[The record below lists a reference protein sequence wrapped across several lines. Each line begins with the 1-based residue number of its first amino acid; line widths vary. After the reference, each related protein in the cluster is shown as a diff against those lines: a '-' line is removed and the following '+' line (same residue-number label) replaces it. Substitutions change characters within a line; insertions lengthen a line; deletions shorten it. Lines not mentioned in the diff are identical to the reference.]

1 VGDEPPQQQHDADPR
16 DDGNEVSETW
26 IETGKAIRTRGNT
39 ARPSLWLTVLSLAA
53 FAVLIALGVWQVER
67 RAWKLALIDRV
78 EQRVHAAAQPLPAP
92 SVWPAVSAANDEYR
106 HVSVS
111 GRFLHD
117 RETLVQAVTEE
128 GPGYWVLTP
137 LQRADGTQVLINR
150 GFVPSERR
158 DASTRQDG
166 NPQGQVEITGL
177 LRLTEPKGGFLR
189 NNVPQHNRWYS
200 RDVAAIAAA
209 RGLDHIAPFFVDAD
223 AGLQT
228 AGGPIGGLTVVRFPN
243 NHLIYALTWF
253 ALAFMLAGRLYVAF
267 GGGLFRRERF
277 VHEPAGG
284 PDAAARR
291 TGSDAGTI
299 VEPT

>member
-1 VGDEPPQQQHDADPR
+1 MSDLVKPE
-16 DDGNEVSETW
+16 GNEPRSP
-26 IETGKAIRTRGNT
+26 ASA
-39 ARPSLWLTVLSLAA
+39 ARPHLWLTVPSLIV
-53 FAVLIALGVWQVER
+53 FVILMALGVWQVER

-78 EQRVHAAAQPLPAP
+78 EQRVHAPAQPIP
-92 SVWPAVSAANDEYR
+92 SRDSWPAITAANDEYR

-137 LQRADGTQVLINR
+137 LRRDDGISILINR

-158 DASTRQDG
+158 EASTRRDG
-166 NPQGQVEITGL
+166 NPDGQVEITGL
-177 LRLTEPKGGFLR
+177 LRITEPKGGFLR
-189 NNVPQHNRWYS
+189 DNVPQHNRWYS

-209 RGLDHIAPFFVDAD
+209 RGLQHVAPFFVDAD
-223 AGLQT
+223 AGSRS
-228 AGGPIGGLTVVRFPN
+228 AGGPIGGLTVIRFPN

-253 ALAFMLAGRLYVAF
+253 ALAFMLAGRLFVTF
-267 GGGLFRRERF
+267 RGGLFRRMRF
-277 VHEPAGG
+277 VHEPAGDS
-284 PDAAARR
+284 DASARR

>member
-1 VGDEPPQQQHDADPR
+1 MSKTRTAASETEGAR
-16 DDGNEVSETW
+16 DD
-26 IETGKAIRTRGNT
+26 T
-39 ARPSLWLTVLSLAA
+39 ARSPSLWLAVLSLTA
-53 FAVLIALGVWQVER
+53 FAALIALGVWQVER

-78 EQRVHAAAQPLPAP
+78 EQRVHAPAQPIP
-92 SVWPAVSAANDEYR
+92 SPGVWSAVTAANDEYR
-106 HVSVS
+106 HVSLT

-137 LQRADGTQVLINR
+137 LQRGDGTQVLVNR

-158 DASTRQDG
+158 DASARRDG
-166 NPQGQVEITGL
+166 NPDGPVEITGL
-177 LRLTEPKGGFLR
+177 LRMSEPKGGFLR

-209 RGLDHIAPFFVDAD
+209 RGLHEAAPFFVDAD
-223 AGLQT
+223 AGSQSG
-228 AGGPIGGLTVVRFPN
+228 GGPIGGLTVVRFPN

-253 ALAFMLAGRLYVAF
+253 ALALMLAGWLFVTF
-267 GGGLFRRERF
+267 GGGLFRRQRI

-284 PDAAARR
+284 PDASARR

-299 VEPT
+299 VEQT

>member
-1 VGDEPPQQQHDADPR
+1 VSDLVRPEDNEPRSP
-16 DDGNEVSETW
+16 
-26 IETGKAIRTRGNT
+26 TRV
-39 ARPSLWLTVLSLAA
+39 ARPHLWLTVLSLTA
-53 FAVLIALGVWQVER
+53 FVVLMALGVWQVER

-78 EQRVHAAAQPLPAP
+78 EQRVHAPAQPIP
-92 SVWPAVSAANDEYR
+92 SQASWSAITAAGDEYR

-111 GRFLHD
+111 GHFLHD

-137 LQRADGTQVLINR
+137 LQRGDGRLVLINR

-158 DASTRQDG
+158 DAATRQG
-166 NPQGQVEITGL
+166 ANPHGQVEITGL
-177 LRLTEPKGGFLR
+177 LRVTEPKGGFLR

-209 RGLDHIAPFFVDAD
+209 RGLHDVAPFFIDAD
-223 AGLQT
+223 AGSQ
-228 AGGPIGGLTVVRFPN
+228 ADGGPIGGLTVVSFPN

-253 ALAFMLAGRLYVAF
+253 SLAFMLAGKLFVTF
-267 GGGLFRRERF
+267 GGGLFRRKRF
-277 VHEPAGG
+277 VHEPASGS
-284 PDAAARR
+284 DAAAHR

>member
-1 VGDEPPQQQHDADPR
+1 M
-16 DDGNEVSETW
+16 
-26 IETGKAIRTRGNT
+26 
-39 ARPSLWLTVLSLAA
+39 WLTVLSLIA
-53 FAVLIALGVWQVER
+53 FVLLIALGVWQIER

-78 EQRVHAAAQPLPAP
+78 EQRVHAPAQPIPSPA
-92 SVWPAVSAANDEYR
+92 SWPAIGAANDEYR

-137 LQRADGTQVLINR
+137 LKRDDGTLVLINR

-158 DASTRQDG
+158 DVSTRRDG
-166 NPQGQVEITGL
+166 NPDGLVEITGL
-177 LRLTEPKGGFLR
+177 LRMTEPKGGFLR

-200 RDVAAIAAA
+200 RDVAAITAA
-209 RGLDHIAPFFVDAD
+209 RGVREAAPFFVDAD
-223 AGLQT
+223 AGSQI
-228 AGGPIGGLTVVRFPN
+228 AGGPIGGLTVIRFPN

-253 ALAFMLAGRLYVAF
+253 ALAFMLAGRLFVTF
-267 GGGLFRRERF
+267 GGGLFRRKRF
-277 VHEPAGG
+277 VHDKAGG
-284 PDAAARR
+284 SDAVARR

>member
-1 VGDEPPQQQHDADPR
+1 MSKTRTVT
-16 DDGNEVSETW
+16 S
-26 IETGKAIRTRGNT
+26 KANGTRRNA
-39 ARPSLWLTVLSLAA
+39 ARPSLWLTVLSVAA
-53 FAVLIALGVWQVER
+53 FALLIALGVWQIER

-78 EQRVHAAAQPLPAP
+78 EQRVHAPAQPIPSPAT
-92 SVWPAVSAANDEYR
+92 WPTVSTANDEYR
-106 HVSVS
+106 HVSVT

-117 RETLVQAVTEE
+117 CETLVQAVTEE

-137 LQRADGTQVLINR
+137 LQRSDGTLVLVNR
-150 GFVPSERR
+150 GFVPSGRR
-158 DASTRQDG
+158 DASTRRDG
-166 NPQGQVEITGL
+166 NPDGQVEITGL
-177 LRLTEPKGGFLR
+177 LRMTEPKGGFLR

-209 RGLDHIAPFFVDAD
+209 RGLHNFAPFFVDAD
-223 AGLQT
+223 AGSPA
-228 AGGPIGGLTVVRFPN
+228 AGGPIGGLTVVSFPN

-253 ALAFMLAGRLYVAF
+253 ALAFMLAGKLFVTF
-267 GGGLFRRERF
+267 GGGLFRRKKPRSGF

-284 PDAAARR
+284 SDAVARR

>member
-1 VGDEPPQQQHDADPR
+1 
-16 DDGNEVSETW
+16 VSENGTVAS
-26 IETGKAIRTRGNT
+26 EATKTRDRG
-39 ARPSLWLTVLSLAA
+39 ARPSLWVTVLSLAA
-53 FAVLIALGVWQVER
+53 FVLLIALGVWQVER
-67 RAWKLALIDRV
+67 RTWKLALIDRV
-78 EQRVHAAAQPLPAP
+78 EQRVHAEAQPIPSPA
-92 SVWPAVSAANDEYR
+92 SWPALTAANDEYR
-106 HVSVS
+106 HVTVS

-137 LQRADGTQVLINR
+137 LQRGDGTLVLINR

-158 DASTRQDG
+158 DASTRRDG
-166 NPQGQVEITGL
+166 NPQGEVAITGL
-177 LRLTEPKGGFLR
+177 LRVTEPKGGFLR

-209 RGLDHIAPFFVDAD
+209 RGLHDVAPFFIDAD
-223 AGLQT
+223 AGSQT

-253 ALAFMLAGRLYVAF
+253 ALAFMLAGRLFVTF
-267 GGGLFRRERF
+267 GGGLVRRKRF

-284 PDAAARR
+284 SDAVAHR

>member
-1 VGDEPPQQQHDADPR
+1 MSQSRIVTDKEGAPR
-16 DDGNEVSETW
+16 GRAV
-26 IETGKAIRTRGNT
+26 RTP
-39 ARPSLWLTVLSLAA
+39 ALWLTVLSLLA
-53 FAVLIALGVWQVER
+53 FVVLIALGVWQIER
-67 RAWKLALIDRV
+67 RAWKLALIERV
-78 EQRVHAAAQPLPAP
+78 EQRVHAPAQPIPVPA
-92 SVWPAVSAANDEYR
+92 SWPVVSAANDEYR
-106 HVSVS
+106 HVSVT

-137 LQRADGTQVLINR
+137 LARGDGTLVLINR

-158 DASTRQDG
+158 DASTRQSG
-166 NPQGQVEITGL
+166 NPDGEVEVTGL
-177 LRLTEPKGGFLR
+177 LRITEPKGGFLR
-189 NNVPQHNRWYS
+189 SNVPQHNRWYS

-209 RGLDHIAPFFVDAD
+209 RGLHDVAPFFVDAD
-223 AGLQT
+223 AGSQI
-228 AGGPIGGLTVVRFPN
+228 AGGPIAGLTVIRFPN

-253 ALAFMLAGRLYVAF
+253 ALALMLAGRLFVTF
-267 GGGLFRRERF
+267 GGGLFRRRRF

>member
-1 VGDEPPQQQHDADPR
+1 VNDPVSSEESEAREPAR
-16 DDGNEVSETW
+16 
-26 IETGKAIRTRGNT
+26 A
-39 ARPSLWLTVLSLAA
+39 ARPRLGLTVLSLAA

-67 RAWKLALIDRV
+67 RAWKLALIERV
-78 EQRVHAAAQPLPAP
+78 EQRVHAPAQPAP
-92 SVWPAVSAANDEYR
+92 SPSAWSTISTANDEYR
-106 HVSVS
+106 HVSVT

-137 LQRADGTQVLINR
+137 LERSDGTLVLVNR

-158 DASTRQDG
+158 DASTRQGG
-166 NPQGQVEITGL
+166 NPDGTVEITGL
-177 LRLTEPKGGFLR
+177 LRITEPKGGFLR
-189 NNVPQHNRWYS
+189 SNVPQHNRWYS

-209 RGLDHIAPFFVDAD
+209 RGLDKVAPFFVDAD
-223 AGLQT
+223 ARSQST
-228 AGGPIGGLTVVRFPN
+228 GGPIGGLTVIRFPN

-253 ALAFMLAGRLYVAF
+253 AMAFMLAGRLLVTF
-267 GGGLFRRERF
+267 GGGLFRRKRF
-277 VHEPAGG
+277 VHEPASG
-284 PDAAARR
+284 PNVAAHR

>member
-1 VGDEPPQQQHDADPR
+1 
-16 DDGNEVSETW
+16 VSDLVRPEDN
-26 IETGKAIRTRGNT
+26 KTRSST
-39 ARPSLWLTVLSLAA
+39 RAARPSLWLTVLSLIA
-53 FAVLIALGVWQVER
+53 FVILIALGVWQIER

-78 EQRVHAAAQPLPAP
+78 EQRVHAPAQPILSPA
-92 SVWPAVSAANDEYR
+92 SWPAVTRANDEYR

-137 LQRADGTQVLINR
+137 LQRDDGTQVLVNR

-158 DASTRQDG
+158 DASTRQSG
-166 NPQGQVEITGL
+166 NPDGEVAVTGL
-177 LRLTEPKGGFLR
+177 LRMTEPKGGFLR

-200 RDVAAIAAA
+200 RDVAAISAA
-209 RGLDHIAPFFVDAD
+209 RGLTEAAPFFIDAD
-223 AGLQT
+223 AGSQS
-228 AGGPIGGLTVVRFPN
+228 GQGPIGGLTVVRFPN

-253 ALAFMLAGRLYVAF
+253 ALAFMLAGRLFVTF
-267 GGGLFRRERF
+267 GGGLFRRKRF
-277 VHEPAGG
+277 VHEPDGG

-291 TGSDAGTI
+291 TGSDAGKI
-299 VEPT
+299 VEQT

>member
-1 VGDEPPQQQHDADPR
+1 MSDLVGPEDNEPR
-16 DDGNEVSETW
+16 DP
-26 IETGKAIRTRGNT
+26 ART
-39 ARPSLWLTVLSLAA
+39 ARLSLWLTILSLTAVV
-53 FAVLIALGVWQVER
+53 VLIALGVWQVER

-78 EQRVHAAAQPLPAP
+78 EQRVQAAAQPIPPRAA
-92 SVWPAVSAANDEYR
+92 WPAITAAGDEYR

-137 LQRADGTQVLINR
+137 LRRGDGTLVLINR

-158 DASTRQDG
+158 DASTRQSG
-166 NPQGQVEITGL
+166 NPDGQVEITGL
-177 LRLTEPKGGFLR
+177 LRITEPKGGFLR
-189 NNVPQHNRWYS
+189 GNVPQHNRWYS

-209 RGLDHIAPFFVDAD
+209 RDLQNVAPFFVDAD
-223 AGLQT
+223 AASQSG
-228 AGGPIGGLTVVRFPN
+228 GGPIGGLTVIRFPN

-253 ALAFMLAGRLYVAF
+253 ALAFMLAGRLLVTF
-267 GGGLFRRERF
+267 CGGMFRRNRF

-284 PDAAARR
+284 SDASARR
-291 TGSDAGTI
+291 AGSDAGTI

>member
-1 VGDEPPQQQHDADPR
+1 MSKTRTVTSKPGGER
-16 DDGNEVSETW
+16 SE
-26 IETGKAIRTRGNT
+26 AVR
-39 ARPSLWLTVLSLAA
+39 APSLWLTALLLIA
-53 FAVLIALGVWQVER
+53 FAILVALGVWQIER

-78 EQRVHAAAQPLPAP
+78 EQRVHAPAQPVPSPA
-92 SVWPAVSAANDEYR
+92 SWPTISAANDEYR

-137 LQRADGTQVLINR
+137 LKRSDGTLVLINR

-158 DASTRQDG
+158 DASTRRGG
-166 NPQGQVEITGL
+166 NPDGLVEITGL
-177 LRLTEPKGGFLR
+177 LRMTEPKGGFLR
-189 NNVPQHNRWYS
+189 DNAPQHNRWYS

-209 RGLDHIAPFFVDAD
+209 RGLHDVAPFFVDAD
-223 AGLQT
+223 AGSQI
-228 AGGPIGGLTVVRFPN
+228 AGGPIGGLTVIRFPN

-253 ALAFMLAGRLYVAF
+253 ALAFMLAGKLFVTF
-267 GGGLFRRERF
+267 GGGLFRRKRF
-277 VHEPAGG
+277 VHERAGG
-284 PDAAARR
+284 SDAVARR

>member
-1 VGDEPPQQQHDADPR
+1 
-16 DDGNEVSETW
+16 VSENRIVTN
-26 IETGKAIRTRGNT
+26 GAKDARRKA
-39 ARPSLWLTVLSLAA
+39 ARPRLWLTVLSLTA
-53 FAVLIALGVWQVER
+53 FAVLIALGIWQIER
-67 RAWKLALIDRV
+67 RTWKLALIDRV
-78 EQRVHAAAQPLPAP
+78 EQRIHAPAAPIPLPA
-92 SVWPAVSAANDEYR
+92 SWAAVSAANDEYR

-128 GPGYWVLTP
+128 GGGYWVLTP
-137 LQRADGTQVLINR
+137 LARDDGTEVLVNR

-158 DASTRQDG
+158 DASTRQSG
-166 NPQGQVEITGL
+166 NPDGRVEITGL
-177 LRLTEPKGGFLR
+177 LRITEPKGGFLR

-209 RGLDHIAPFFVDAD
+209 RGLHDVAPFFVDAD
-223 AGLQT
+223 AGSQS

-253 ALAFMLAGRLYVAF
+253 ALAFMLAGRLFVTF
-267 GGGLFRRERF
+267 GGGLFRRKRF
-277 VHEPAGG
+277 VHEPDGG
-284 PDAAARR
+284 SDALARR

-299 VEPT
+299 VEQA

>member
-1 VGDEPPQQQHDADPR
+1 V
-16 DDGNEVSETW
+16 NETRIVTNEASETRRN
-26 IETGKAIRTRGNT
+26 A
-39 ARPSLWLTVLSLAA
+39 ARPSSWLTILLLTA
-53 FAVLIALGVWQVER
+53 FALLIALGVWQIER

-78 EQRVHAAAQPLPAP
+78 EQRVHAPAQPIPSPA
-92 SVWPAVSAANDEYR
+92 SWPAVSTANDEYR
-106 HVSVS
+106 HVSVA

-137 LQRADGTQVLINR
+137 LRRSDGTLVLVNR

-158 DASTRQDG
+158 DASTRRDG
-166 NPQGQVEITGL
+166 NPDGQVEITGL
-177 LRLTEPKGGFLR
+177 LRMTEPKGGFLR

-209 RGLDHIAPFFVDAD
+209 HGLHNFAPFFVDAD
-223 AGLQT
+223 AGSPA
-228 AGGPIGGLTVVRFPN
+228 AGGPIGGLTVVSFPN

-253 ALAFMLAGRLYVAF
+253 ALAFMLAGKLFVTF
-267 GGGLFRRERF
+267 GGGLFRRKRF

-284 PDAAARR
+284 SDATARR

-299 VEPT
+299 VEST

>member
-1 VGDEPPQQQHDADPR
+1 MSELVSPGDKEPRSPARAAH
-16 DDGNEVSETW
+16 
-26 IETGKAIRTRGNT
+26 
-39 ARPSLWLTVLSLAA
+39 RPSLWLTVLSLIA
-53 FAVLIALGVWQVER
+53 FVVLIALGVWQIER
-67 RAWKLALIDRV
+67 RTWKLALIDRV
-78 EQRVHAAAQPLPAP
+78 EQRVHAPAQPIP
-92 SVWPAVSAANDEYR
+92 SRASWPSISAASDEYR

-137 LQRADGTQVLINR
+137 LLRDDGTTVLINR

-158 DASTRQDG
+158 APSTRQSG
-166 NPQGQVEITGL
+166 NPDGQVVVTGL
-177 LRLTEPKGGFLR
+177 LRVTEPKGGFLR
-189 NNVPQHNRWYS
+189 DNVPQHNRWYS

-209 RGLDHIAPFFVDAD
+209 RDLQNVEPFFVDAD
-223 AGLQT
+223 AGSQA

-253 ALAFMLAGRLYVAF
+253 ALAFMLAGRLFVTF
-267 GGGLFRRERF
+267 RGGLFRRKRF

-284 PDAAARR
+284 LDASARR